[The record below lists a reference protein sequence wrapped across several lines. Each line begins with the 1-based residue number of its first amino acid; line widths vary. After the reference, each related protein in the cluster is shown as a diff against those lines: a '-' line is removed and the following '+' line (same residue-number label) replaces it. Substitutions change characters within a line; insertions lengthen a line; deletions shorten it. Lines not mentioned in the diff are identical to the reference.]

1 MYLSEQKD
9 PNLILYSKV
18 LKGLYDM
25 KKCKTK
31 RCKTSRLVS
40 NGVLNTLGF
49 NQSNTALAGQCID
62 ACTHPLCGTPSTLAL
77 LAPIIYDEIGIN
89 LCATF
94 ELGVDISTTYPTADS
109 IRLTVTDIGLTF
121 GTDTGITVEAIP
133 GRPNCYLV
141 TLTNLEIT
149 FVASVYD
156 FARRLLGTFPI
167 TATYLPADTADG
179 TYNEDTNP
187 SAVELEIYAPYGP
200 SYTVDGATIIPII
213 TPITLGT
220 TNVISQGLNLI
231 ALPKVLDF
239 DIDED
244 TVTVGLSLYL
254 QSLYYSS
261 YKFAT
266 EGRLDTPKG
275 SIIPEE
281 ESACLSFVEGSLL
294 NLSIQP
300 LDLEECPC
308 EDNREEDC
316 SSCNSSYSSNSVSAE

>member
-1 MYLSEQKD
+1 
-9 PNLILYSKV
+9 
-18 LKGLYDM
+18 M

-31 RCKTSRLVS
+31 RCKVSRLVS
-40 NGVLNTLGF
+40 NGVLNTLGI
-49 NQSNTALAGQCID
+49 NQENTTPGAQCMD
-62 ACTHPLCGTPSTLAL
+62 VCTYPLCGTPSTLAVL
-77 LAPIIYDEIGIN
+77 TPIIYDEIGIN

-94 ELGVDISTTYPTADS
+94 SLGTDISTTYPTADS
-109 IRLTVTDIGLTF
+109 IRLSVTDIGLTF
-121 GTDTGITVEAIP
+121 GTDTGITVDAIP

-156 FARRLLGTFPI
+156 YAKRLLGTFPV
-167 TATYLPADTADG
+167 TATYLPSDTADE
-179 TYNEDTNP
+179 TYNEDSNP
-187 SAVELEIYAPYGP
+187 SVVELEIYAPYGP
-200 SYTVDGATIIPII
+200 SYTVDGATILPII

-220 TNVISQGLNLI
+220 TNVMSQGLNLL

-239 DIDED
+239 DIDDD
-244 TVTVGLSLYL
+244 TVTVGLSIYL
-254 QSLYYSS
+254 QSLYYAS

-275 SIIPEE
+275 SILPEE

-294 NLSIQP
+294 NLCIQP

-308 EDNREEDC
+308 ENIANNNC
-316 SSCNSSYSSNSVSAE
+316 SSCPTLFDSSNAPSAE